1 MKNLSLVINIIL
13 LVLVGYLYYYNFSG
27 KKGSKGSVNNQ
38 NSLQATDSNCSKAHI
53 AYVEMDSL
61 FENITYIRDK
71 RKELEAEQKKIED
84 QWQEGYK
91 GLEEQKNNF
100 LKKGAAITQEEVNDF
115 QGKLANQQ
123 QQIDGKKQDLS
134 QKLSEKNF
142 SFMDDVQKRLKGFL
156 TEYNKGKK
164 YMYILTTGTG
174 LDYIAYK
181 DPAFNITDDVIKGM
195 NEKMKGL
202 TPR

>member
-1 MKNLSLVINIIL
+1 MNNLNA
-13 LVLVGYLYYYNFSG
+13 
-27 KKGSKGSVNNQ
+27 
-38 NSLQATDSNCSKAHI
+38 LQASDSNCSKAHI

-61 FENITYIRDK
+61 FENITYIRNK

-84 QWQEGYK
+84 QWQDGYK

-115 QGKLANQQ
+115 QGKLMAQQ
-123 QQIDGKKQDLS
+123 QQIDAKKQELS

-142 SFMDDVQKRLKGFL
+142 SFMDDVQKRLKDFL
-156 TEYNKGKK
+156 AEYNKGKK

-174 LDYIAYK
+174 LDYLVYK
-181 DPAFNITDDVIKGM
+181 DPALNITDDVIKGM